1 MRYRYLFR
9 STILLVL
16 TVGGSCLHAQND
28 LKDVYNNS
36 RVAWLGLDF
45 SMAKMV
51 GPDGF
56 RDPDRI
62 VNVYLNAW
70 NDMFVTEKNKY
81 DVDRAVRLNFT
92 SLCPNFFMESNLALD
107 PRKLVGYDARTTI
120 TDKELQKAV
129 NGYDLAR
136 IEEQTAIAIVVEEL
150 NSLTK
155 NGIGYLIIIDTASKT
170 IVYKHR
176 LTGKPGGI
184 SFRNYW
190 AGTYD
195 NWVKA
200 IRRSAWPQIRQEIKR

>member
-1 MRYRYLFR
+1 MKIRHFLAI
-9 STILLVL
+9 TTVL
-16 TVGGSCLHAQND
+16 SIYNSCAYAQQS
-28 LKDVYNNS
+28 LKSVYNS
-36 RVAWLGLDF
+36 RNAAWLGLDF

-70 NDMFVTEKNKY
+70 NDMFITERNKY
-81 DVDRAVRLNFT
+81 DVDRALRLNFT
-92 SLCPNFFMESNLALD
+92 ALWPSFFMESNLALD
-107 PRKLVGYDARTTI
+107 PRKLVGYDTRTTI
-120 TDKELQKAV
+120 TDKELQNAV
-129 NGYDLAR
+129 ASYDLSR
-136 IEEQTAIAIVVEEL
+136 ITEQAAVAIVVEEL

-155 NGIGYLIIIDTASKT
+155 NGVGYLIIIDTASKT

-195 NWVKA
+195 NWVKT
-200 IRRSAWPQIRQEIKR
+200 IRRSAWPQIKQEIRR

>member
-1 MRYRYLFR
+1 MKSRF
-9 STILLVL
+9 ILAVAIALSIYN
-16 TVGGSCLHAQND
+16 SCAYAQRN
-28 LKDVYNNS
+28 LKSVYNN
-36 RVAWLGLDF
+36 RNVAWLGLDF
-45 SMAKMV
+45 SLAKMV

-70 NDMFVTEKNKY
+70 NDMFITERNKY
-81 DVDRAVRLNFT
+81 DVDRALRLNFT
-92 SLCPNFFMESNLALD
+92 ALWPSFFMEGNLALD
-107 PRKLVGYDARTTI
+107 PRKLVGYDTRATI
-120 TDKELQKAV
+120 TDDELQKAV
-129 NGYDLAR
+129 EGYDLAQ

-155 NGIGYLIIIDTASKT
+155 NGIGYIVIIDAESKT

-195 NWVKA
+195 NWVKT
-200 IRRSAWPQIRQEIKR
+200 IKRSVWPQIRQEIKR